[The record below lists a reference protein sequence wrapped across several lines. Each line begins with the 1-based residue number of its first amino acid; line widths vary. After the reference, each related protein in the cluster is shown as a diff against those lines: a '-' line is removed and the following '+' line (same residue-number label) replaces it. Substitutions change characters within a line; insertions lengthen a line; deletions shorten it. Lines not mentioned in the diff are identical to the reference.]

1 MLKEY
6 HDLVR
11 SFCPVFYRWSFW
23 SVHQAEY
30 FANPLSVCYVALL
43 QHSGA
48 IATVC
53 SVLLRGLTLCK
64 CVVFVC

>member
-1 MLKEY
+1 MILSEAF
-6 HDLVR
+6 VQC
-11 SFCPVFYRWSFW
+11 STVWSFW

-30 FANPLSVCYVALL
+30 FANPPSVCYVALL